1 MLVAGGVILAII
13 ISIKTTL
20 SNPTT
25 RQPVILDYKTLCGQK
40 LRPQCVYNS
49 VTLSAITAGS
59 LAAVVDPFN
68 TAIQNATT
76 VVVEISTSQRA
87 SDFQKELDIFLVSR
101 CSELGNK

>member
-1 MLVAGGVILAII
+1 MWIAGVILAII

-20 SNPTT
+20 SNPIT
-25 RQPVILDYKTLCGQK
+25 RQPFIILDYKTLCGQK

-59 LAAVVDPFN
+59 LAAVVDPFD

-76 VVVEISTSQRA
+76 VVVEISTSQRT